1 MSIIVAVLSLA
12 GAVQTLPQV
21 VVHPV
26 PAAPG
31 VRPGAPP
38 EQQLMRWM
46 MSPALCSGGQAG
58 LTAQQVVRA
67 PAPQLGLGWDIASQR
82 RSMTL
87 DFRIDA
93 SGRPLSIVR
102 RIPPENSYMPDSQ
115 DVMPAFAASRFQP
128 GGERTGCTVTFTAS
142 LTPIA
147 AAPLA
152 DVMAYAVFPTG
163 GRTKAI
169 GDRLRAAGSDCFD
182 PAPAVLLRA
191 FPDFKRLPEQPGY
204 PSWSMTGYDLN
215 AAGKPGRVRTLAGTG
230 NRGLDTASRDAVA
243 RSRFERGVRTG
254 CSYPYYKTATLLPPP
269 VAPEEDAVR
278 PAGATC
284 PRDHIWDRKPVLSY
298 PSPYSRRSIEGWA
311 MIAYDVAPWGQTGNV
326 RVLQS
331 EPTAEFGDAA
341 MQMIRNA
348 TFKQGGG
355 GYVGCV
361 DRVLYRIRKPG
372 LPPAD
377 GAAD

>member
-1 MSIIVAVLSLA
+1 MSIIVAAVSLA

-21 VVHPV
+21 VVQPV

-31 VRPGAPP
+31 VRAGAPP
-38 EQQLMRWM
+38 EQQLLRWV
-46 MSPALCSGGQAG
+46 MSPALCGGGRDG
-58 LTAQQVVRA
+58 LTAQPLVRA
-67 PAPQLGLGWDIASQR
+67 PDPQLGVGWDIASQR
-82 RSMTL
+82 HSLTL

-102 RIPPENSYMPDSQ
+102 RAVSENGYVPDSQ
-115 DVMPAFAASRFQP
+115 DVMPAFAASRFRQ

-163 GRTKAI
+163 GRTRAI
-169 GDRLRAAGSDCFD
+169 GERLRAAGGDCFD

-191 FPDFKRLPEQPGY
+191 FPEFKRLPEQPGY
-204 PSWSMTGYDLN
+204 PSWSMTGYDLDS
-215 AAGKPGRVRTLAGTG
+215 AGKPVRVRTLAGTG
-230 NRGLDTASRDAVA
+230 TPGLDAAARASVA
-243 RSRFERGVRTG
+243 RSRFERGARTG
-254 CSYPYYKTATLLPPP
+254 CSYPYYKTATRLPPP

-284 PRDHIWDRKPVLSY
+284 PRDHVWDRKPVLSY
-298 PSPYSRRSIEGWA
+298 PSAYSRRSIEGWA

-326 RVLQS
+326 RVLQA
-331 EPTAEFGDAA
+331 EPTADFGDAA

-348 TFKQGGG
+348 TFGPGGS

-361 DRVLYRIRKPG
+361 DRVLYRMRKPG
-372 LPPAD
+372 LPVPDA
-377 GAAD
+377 AAD

>member
-1 MSIIVAVLSLA
+1 MSIIVAAVSLA
-12 GAVQTLPQV
+12 AAVQTLPQA

-38 EQQLMRWM
+38 EQQLLRWV

-58 LTAQQVVRA
+58 VSAQQVVRA
-67 PAPQLGLGWDIASQR
+67 PDPQLGLGWDIPGQR
-82 RSMTL
+82 RTMTL

-102 RIPPENSYMPDSQ
+102 RIPSGNGYVPDAQ
-115 DVMPAFAASRFQP
+115 DVMPAFAASRFHP
-128 GGERTGCTVTFTAS
+128 GGERVGCTVTFTAS
-142 LTPIA
+142 LTPVA
-147 AAPLA
+147 VAPLA
-152 DVMAYAVFPTG
+152 DVMAYAVFPIG
-163 GRTKAI
+163 GRATPI
-169 GDRLRAAGSDCFD
+169 GDRIRAAGGDCFD

-191 FPDFKRLPEQPGY
+191 FPDFKRLPDQPGY
-204 PSWSMTGYDLN
+204 PSWSMTGYDLDS
-215 AAGKPGRVRTLAGTG
+215 AGKPVRVRTLAGTATPE
-230 NRGLDTASRDAVA
+230 LDAAARASVA
-243 RSRFERGVRTG
+243 RSRFERGARTG

-269 VAPEEDAVR
+269 AAPEEDAVR
-278 PAGATC
+278 PADATC
-284 PRDHIWDRKPVLSY
+284 PRDHVWDRKPVLSY

-361 DRVLYRIRKPG
+361 DRVLYRMRKTG